1 MLANNIRKGD
11 KVGEGCAEGGV
22 EGGMD
27 ASTEVVED
35 NIVGTNV

>member
-1 MLANNIRKGD
+1 MANNIRKGD
-11 KVGEGCAEGGV
+11 KEGEGCAEGGV

-27 ASTEVVED
+27 TNTEVVKG